1 MATHPVYDQLLTE
14 ITDTL
19 ERQVLQVL
27 IERAGTKTSRSDMV
41 FAVFGIYVQAS
52 QLADSTE
59 DRKIRECI
67 ERLRATWPIVSSSG
81 EAGYILEDNEASILE
96 FAKEQESRADKNRR
110 NARLAYGWIPKA
122 RSIKEARRTAEIT
135 TQPSLL

>member
-1 MATHPVYDQLLTE
+1 MTTHPVYDQLLSE
-14 ITDTL
+14 VTDDL

-27 IERAGTKTSRSDMV
+27 IERAGTKTSRPDMV